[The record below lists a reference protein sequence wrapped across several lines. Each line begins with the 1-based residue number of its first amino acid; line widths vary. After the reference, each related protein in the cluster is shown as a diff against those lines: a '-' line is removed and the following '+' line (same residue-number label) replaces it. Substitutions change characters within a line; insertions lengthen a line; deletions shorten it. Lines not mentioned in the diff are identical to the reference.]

1 MASNTIIDRVKTEL
15 QQYPPFNQLSKKML
29 TDLAVQVVVKYFEE
43 GEIIFY
49 KGDEPK
55 PFAFVVIK
63 GSVNIYDSLDG
74 EDVLIDVCDEGDI
87 FGVRMLFA
95 HDNYYSIAKV
105 AEESLIYAIPVEH
118 FKQLIEHEP
127 KIALFFA
134 AEFAAGMPE
143 RENSLA
149 HAMALRK
156 EFADSPCQPV
166 LVENDTLQIRAIK
179 NVVTCSPDISIQQAA
194 KIMSER
200 NVGSIIIITEQRF
213 PIGIITDTDLRKKVV
228 AVEENIKGH
237 PVSEI
242 MSSPVF
248 TISSEQ
254 TVADMIILMMKSNL
268 RHFCVTEDGS
278 AKSPIIGIISEH
290 DIVTAEGNN
299 PAVLI
304 KEVMQCKALEDL
316 PPERE
321 KAETLLASY
330 LQQEV
335 AIHFIS
341 NVVTEIND
349 AIIFKAITFAQHVL
363 KAEGIHAPN
372 LKFCWLSLG
381 SEGRKEQLL
390 RTDQDNAILYETP
403 PPTQTDAA
411 KTYFLALGE
420 KVTQT
425 LIACGFKKCP
435 ADIMANNPKWC
446 QPLSGWQEYFQ
457 HWILSPEPMALMHS
471 TIFFDFRPVYGETQL
486 ADDLKSFI
494 LEKVVA
500 GRGFIQFL
508 AKNALQN
515 PPPLSFFRNFI
526 VESSG
531 KHANEFDIK
540 SRSMMPLCDA
550 ARVLCYDLQ
559 IQESLSTYERFE
571 KIAEKE
577 PALKELAME
586 SAMAYEI
593 LMRMRAA
600 NGLKNEN
607 SGRYINPDNLNKLER
622 QTLRNIFKTIERL
635 QSTLN
640 LRYQLDYIRG

>member
-1 MASNTIIDRVKTEL
+1 MASNTIVDRVKTEL
-15 QQYPPFNQLSKKML
+15 RHYPPFDQLSEEML
-29 TDLAVQVVVKYFEE
+29 ASLAAQVVVRYFEE
-43 GEIIFY
+43 GEIIFR
-49 KGDEPK
+49 KGDAPK
-55 PFAFVVIK
+55 PFAFVVVK
-63 GSVNIYDSLDG
+63 GSVNLYDTLND
-74 EDVLIDVCDEGDI
+74 EDVLIDICDEGDI

-95 HDNYYSIAKV
+95 HDNYYSTSKV

-118 FKQLIEHEP
+118 FKMLIESEP

-143 RENSLA
+143 RENSLV
-149 HAMALRK
+149 HAIALRK
-156 EFADSPCQPV
+156 EFAESPCKPV

-179 NVVTCSPDISIQQAA
+179 NVVTCSPDISIQKAA
-194 KIMSER
+194 KIMAER
-200 NVGSIIIITEQRF
+200 NVGSIIMVTENRF

-228 AVEENIKGH
+228 AVEENIKSR

-248 TISSEQ
+248 TISGDQ
-254 TVADMIILMMKSNL
+254 TVADMIILMMKTGL
-268 RHFCVTEDGS
+268 RHFCVTEDGTAQS
-278 AKSPIIGIISEH
+278 SVIGLISEH

-299 PAVLI
+299 PSVLI
-304 KEVMQCKALEDL
+304 KEIMQAQEIAAL

-321 KAETLLASY
+321 KAENLLVSY

-341 NVVTEIND
+341 NVVTEVND
-349 AIIFKAITFAQHVL
+349 AIILKAMSFAQASL
-363 KAEGIHAPN
+363 AAEGWNAPEV
-372 LKFCWLSLG
+372 KFCWLSLG

-390 RTDQDNAILYETP
+390 RTDQDNAILYEEPTP
-403 PPTQTDAA
+403 EEAEAA
-411 KTYFLALGE
+411 KAYFLALGE

-435 ADIMANNPKWC
+435 ADVMASNPKWC
-446 QPLSGWQEYFQ
+446 KPLSDWKEYFQ
-457 HWILSPEPMALMHS
+457 HWILSPEPMALMHAS
-471 TIFFDFRPVYGETQL
+471 IFFDFRPVYGEVRL
-486 ADDLKSFI
+486 ADELKRFI

-526 VESSG
+526 VEHGG

-540 SRSMMPLCDA
+540 SRAMMPLCDA
-550 ARVLCYDLQ
+550 ARVLTYELGIKDY
-559 IQESLSTYERFE
+559 LSTTERFE

-577 PALKELAME
+577 PALKELAQE

-593 LMRMRAA
+593 LMRIRAA
-600 NGLKNEN
+600 NGLKNQN
-607 SGRYINPDNLNKLER
+607 SGRYINPNHLNKLER
-622 QTLRNIFKTIERL
+622 QTLRNIFKTIERM
-635 QSTLN
+635 QNTFN